1 MIRLAGIGLALVAL
15 ASRGDAQDEPDTTV
29 PSAEAAAARG
39 DADPVPTAANPPR
52 AATRVGVSSG
62 GSTRVDAHARNV
74 MTIAKDGVAVTNIG
88 SGRTGSSTSVFAE
101 DVVTI
106 GRGQSARTDIGT
118 GSGFVDARA
127 VYNEGGTLSI
137 GAEGTKRDGKTCV
150 EIYRNTCIVHFYYRR
165 KNDPCAPGYWIDGRK
180 CRLPSDRKHRIGD

>member
-1 MIRLAGIGLALVAL
+1 MIRLAVIGLAIVAL
-15 ASRGDAQDEPDTTV
+15 AGRGDAQDEPDTTV
-29 PSAEAAAARG
+29 PSPADAAVHG
-39 DADPVPTAANPPR
+39 VADRAPAVVKPPR

-62 GSTRVDAHARNV
+62 GSTRIDAHARNV
-74 MTIAKDGVAVTNIG
+74 TTIADDGVAVTNIG
-88 SGRTGSSTSVFAE
+88 GGRKGASTSVYAE
-101 DVVTI
+101 DIVTI
-106 GRGQSARTDIGT
+106 GRRQGAQTDIGT
-118 GSGFVDARA
+118 GSGFVSAKDI
-127 VYNEGGTLSI
+127 YNGGGTLSI

>member
-1 MIRLAGIGLALVAL
+1 MIRLAAIGLALVAP
-15 ASRGDAQDEPDTTV
+15 ASRGSAQDEPDTTV
-29 PSAEAAAARG
+29 PSAQEAAAHRV
-39 DADPVPTAANPPR
+39 ADPAAPAAKPAR

-74 MTIAKDGVAVTNIG
+74 MTVADDGVAVTNIG
-88 SGRTGSSTSVFAE
+88 VGRPGASTSVYAE
-101 DVVTI
+101 DIVTV
-106 GRGQSARTDIGT
+106 GRGQSAETDIGT
-118 GSGFVDARA
+118 GSGFVSATDI
-127 VYNEGGTLSI
+127 YNGGGRLSI

-180 CRLPSDRKHRIGD
+180 CRLPSDRKHRIGS